1 MDNINTI
8 LPAVRW
14 GILGCGDVTERKVVP
29 HIKTEGFEVSAV
41 MRRDAEKRLTMP
53 IDTVLKNISQM
64 LMR

>member
-14 GILGCGDVTERKVVP
+14 GILGCGDVTEWSRIK
-29 HIKTEGFEVSAV
+29 KTEGFEVSAV
-41 MRRDAEKRLTMP
+41 MRRDARKAADYANRHGVKKYYT
-53 IDTVLKNISQM
+53 M